1 MMKRQRYVSFAA
13 LLFLWTKLLDVK
25 TQNLCQ
31 LTRRERQEVK
41 MGLFSFFLFFVI
53 SFLNTGMFSAFNHV
67 LTLPSLNRT
76 HSVLTC
82 VVGTVL
88 FHGRRHPTGR
98 RSHSATGMKIFTAA
112 CAVVGSWAW
121 SQNVPKIL
129 INISK
134 RFLKASNSRKRSS
147 PNSFTSIWAT
157 EQ

>member
-1 MMKRQRYVSFAA
+1 MFPLQHFCFFEQSF
-13 LLFLWTKLLDVK
+13 WTSKHRICA
-25 TQNLCQ
+25 NYPGGNG
-31 LTRRERQEVK
+31 RRRRWD
-41 MGLFSFFLFFVI
+41 FSLSFVI
-53 SFLNTGMFSAFNHV
+53 SFLNTGIFSAFNHV

-112 CAVVGSWAW
+112 CAVVGSWTR

-129 INISK
+129 INIPK